1 MFELIQS
8 ISVDAAAG
16 VSRGEAM
23 VPADHPLFADHF
35 PGAPLLPG
43 SLLVELAAQIAGPLA
58 EQVLKLRLD
67 VERWSL
73 LGMIRDAKFLRP
85 VRLPATLVLKAEVS
99 RFQASSIALAVN
111 AREGDH
117 LVMRAELVM
126 MMFAAAAEWDAA
138 IRARNQRLASWKGMA
153 GMT

>member
-8 ISVDAAAG
+8 ISIDAAAG
-16 VSRGEAM
+16 RAEGEAI

-43 SLLVELAAQIAGPLA
+43 SLLIELAAQIAGPLA
-58 EQVLKLRLD
+58 EQVAKLRAN
-67 VERWSL
+67 VERWAL

-99 RFQASSIALAVN
+99 RFDTSSVALTVDAHEATDV
-111 AREGDH
+111 
-117 LVMRAELVM
+117 VMRAELVM
-126 MMFAAAAEWDAA
+126 MMVESEPEWDAA
-138 IRARNQRLASWKGMA
+138 IRARHQRLAAWKGTA
-153 GMT
+153 

>member
-16 VSRGEAM
+16 VSRGEAT

-58 EQVLKLRLD
+58 EQVLKQRLD
-67 VERWSL
+67 IERWSL
-73 LGMIRDAKFLRP
+73 LGMIREAKFLRP
-85 VRLPATLVLKAEVS
+85 VQLPASLVFNAEVR
-99 RFQASSIALAVN
+99 RFEPSSIALAVN
-111 AREGDH
+111 AQDGDQ

-126 MMFAAAAEWDAA
+126 MMFEAAPEWDPA
-138 IRARNQRLASWKGMA
+138 IRARNQRLASWKGIA
-153 GMT
+153 